1 VAKERVDVV
10 LAGKGLA
17 PSREKAQALIMAG
30 AVYIGSEQ
38 ITKADKK
45 IEPDAPIEVR
55 GNPVPYVSYGGVKL
69 QKVLDV
75 CTLDV
80 KGKKALD
87 IGSSTGGFTD
97 CLLQAGVSLVHA
109 VDAGTHQLH
118 EKLRNDTRIILREN
132 CNARYLKFEDLGEKF
147 DIITIDVSFISLKMI
162 LPVAVRFMKDDGHI
176 ISLVKPQFEVGRF
189 EVGKGGIVK
198 SAEKIEAVIA
208 DIKAFGKTL
217 GIEAIDVIESPREK
231 EKKNREYFI
240 LWEQQI
246 NLNR

>member
-1 VAKERVDVV
+1 VVKERVDVV
-10 LAGKGLA
+10 LARQGLA

-30 AVYIGSEQ
+30 EVYIGNEQ

-45 IEPDAPIEVR
+45 IEHDAPVEVR

-69 QKVLDV
+69 KKALDAFAI
-75 CTLDV
+75 DV

-87 IGSSTGGFTD
+87 IGSSTGGFVD
-97 CLLQAGVSLVHA
+97 CLLQGGASLAYA

-118 EKLRNDTRIILREN
+118 EKLRNDTRIVLREN

-147 DIITIDVSFISLKMI
+147 DIITIDVSFISLKKI
-162 LPVAVRFMKDDGHI
+162 LPVAVQFIKDTGHI

-198 SAEKIEAVIA
+198 SIEKIEAVIA
-208 DIKAFGKTL
+208 DMKTFGETL
-217 GIEAIDVIESPREK
+217 GIKAIDVIESPREK

-240 LWEQQI
+240 LWEPRI
-246 NLNR
+246 NPNR

>member
-1 VAKERVDVV
+1 
-10 LAGKGLA
+10 
-17 PSREKAQALIMAG
+17 
-30 AVYIGSEQ
+30 
-38 ITKADKK
+38 
-45 IEPDAPIEVR
+45 
-55 GNPVPYVSYGGVKL
+55 
-69 QKVLDV
+69 
-75 CTLDV
+75 
-80 KGKKALD
+80 
-87 IGSSTGGFTD
+87 
-97 CLLQAGVSLVHA
+97 
-109 VDAGTHQLH
+109 
-118 EKLRNDTRIILREN
+118 
-132 CNARYLKFEDLGEKF
+132 
-147 DIITIDVSFISLKMI
+147 MI